1 MDDNKHDF
9 DCNHGDEKVMKR
21 VFLNDDSSIRCVLEG
36 NKELI
41 ELNTTLTDNFVD
53 DVDPS
58 SSTDYFHNES
68 GVFTSIGN
76 PPSSNH
82 VFNYTLKEWLDPR
95 ILSEIKAQKW
105 DEIKSERDS
114 LEFGGFEFEGNIYD
128 SDQVSQGRIMGA
140 AVAGIDQTWTLAGN
154 TTVELSA
161 SQLQQLYAAL
171 QAHIASVHE
180 RGRIAR
186 QLIFDAETRE
196 QVEAVQL

>member
-1 MDDNKHDF
+1 M
-9 DCNHGDEKVMKR
+9 KVR
-21 VFLNDDSSIRCVLEG
+21 VLLNTDDSIKSILTGAPSLVD
-36 NKELI
+36 
-41 ELNTTLTDNFVD
+41 LNTPDQAYFVD
-53 DVDPS
+53 DPDHTIDR
-58 SSTDYFHNES
+58 TDYFDSNIRAF
-68 GVFTSIGN
+68 VSIGDA
-76 PPSSNH
+76 PTDNH
-82 VFNYTLKEWLDPR
+82 TFDYSFKQWRDTRSLDD
-95 ILSEIKAQKW
+95 LKAQKW
-105 DEIKSERDS
+105 TEIKSERDS

-140 AVAGIDQTWTLAGN
+140 AVAGIDQTWTLADN

-186 QLIFDAETRE
+186 QLIFDAETKE

>member
-1 MDDNKHDF
+1 
-9 DCNHGDEKVMKR
+9 MKR
-21 VFLNDDSSIRCVLEG
+21 VFLNDDSSIRCVLLG

-82 VFNYTLKEWLDPR
+82 VFNYTLKDWLDPR
-95 ILSEIKAQKW
+95 VLSEIKEQHW
-105 DEIKSERDS
+105 QEIKKQRDQ
-114 LEFGGFEFEGNIYD
+114 LEFGGFVFEGNVYD
-128 SDQVSQGRIMGA
+128 SDQVSQGRIIGA
-140 AVAGIDQTWTLAGN
+140 ASAGIDQRWTLADN

-171 QAHIASVHE
+171 QVHIAGVHE

-186 QLIFDAETRE
+186 QLIFEAKTRE

>member
-21 VFLNDDSSIRCVLEG
+21 VFLNDDSSIRYVLEG

-41 ELNTTLTDNFVD
+41 DLNTTLTDNFVD

-82 VFNYTLKEWLDPR
+82 VFNYALRQWVDSR
-95 ILSEIKAQKW
+95 SVDEIRNQKW
-105 DEIKSERDS
+105 DEIKVQRDR
-114 LEFGGFEFEGNIYD
+114 LEFGGFTFEGNIYD

-140 AVAGIDQTWTLAGN
+140 AIAGVDQVWTLADN
-154 TTVELSA
+154 TTAELST

-171 QAHIASVHE
+171 QVYIASVHE

-186 QLIFDAETRE
+186 QLIFDAETKE
-196 QVEAVQL
+196 QVELVQL

>member
-95 ILSEIKAQKW
+95 ILSEIKEQKW
-105 DEIKSERDS
+105 QEIKKQRDQ
-114 LEFGGFEFEGNIYD
+114 LGFGGFVFEGNVYD
-128 SDQVSQGRIMGA
+128 SNQVSQGRIMGA
-140 AVAGIDQTWTLAGN
+140 ASAGIDQTWTLADN
-154 TTVELSA
+154 TTVELS
-161 SQLQQLYAAL
+161 
-171 QAHIASVHE
+171 
-180 RGRIAR
+180 
-186 QLIFDAETRE
+186 
-196 QVEAVQL
+196 